1 MATQLVSLLESME
14 GLTEVHGSHR
24 STPVG
29 WYGRTGDI
37 ALECLERLFE
47 AVKPKVCE
55 DWSMS
60 PAKYDKVIATA
71 SAECRDFRSW
81 SNIHYVTAV
90 KK

>member
-1 MATQLVSLLESME
+1 MLEE
-14 GLTEVHGSHR
+14 FEELKDVQASHR

-29 WYGRTGDI
+29 WYGKTGDI
-37 ALECLERLFE
+37 ALECLERLFD

-55 DWSMS
+55 DWSMNT
-60 PAKYDKVIATA
+60 AKYDKVIHTA

-81 SNIHYVTAV
+81 FNIHYVTAI